1 MFNQIFPYLFVYLS
15 LVISIIGFGSS
26 LLRILEKKN
35 VIYNINIGYIGLVGI
50 FFCILY
56 SYFTSYFFPHSQIH
70 NSIFFFIGLIFF
82 FNNLKLL
89 KKEEINFLI
98 FFFLIF
104 FIGILNIKNHDDFSY
119 YHFPYTFN
127 LTQFSHFIGLGN
139 FNHGFKTPSSIFY
152 LNSLFYLPY
161 FKYNLFNFGAILIF
175 GFSLIVL
182 FLNIKN
188 FNKKEIDSTFF
199 LNLFSFMFIIVF
211 FYRISEHGTD
221 RSAQIL
227 ILLFFIEILNFH
239 RNYNNFK
246 YSLIK
251 LITLISIIISL
262 KSFYIL
268 YLIFGLVILYQLY
281 VDKKNYLILKIFK
294 SVYFLLFLSTIFLIF
309 FTSFL
314 NTGCLI
320 FPVVQSCFENYI
332 WSIPNETVNYLNDW
346 YEQWSKGGASP
357 NHRVENPKNFI
368 EQFNW
373 VNQWINIYF
382 FTKVSDLLGGLILL
396 SIIIAFSLG
405 KKKKIDKFK
414 IKKIE
419 ILLFC
424 TLLIL
429 FFEWFYNHP
438 ALRYGG
444 YVLFVL
450 IIAYPISI
458 ILEKYKLSKTIIS
471 KRAKSLI
478 IIGCLIFV
486 SRNIDRLINENEKY
500 GYNPIRNVFYDI
512 SNKDFREFDRI
523 NNAITDYNNCLSENN
538 LKNCFNENDLKVK
551 KYLNTYIFYK

>member
-1 MFNQIFPYLFVYLS
+1 MFNQIFPYLTIYLS

-35 VIYNINIGYIGLVGI
+35 IIYNFNIGYIGLVGI

-56 SYFTSYFFPHSQIH
+56 SYFSSFFIPHSQIH
-70 NSIFFFIGLIFF
+70 NSIFFLIGLILF
-82 FNNLKLL
+82 FNNFALY
-89 KKEEINFLI
+89 KKREINILI
-98 FFFLIF
+98 FFFLIL
-104 FIGILNIKNHDDFSY
+104 FIGIINFKNHDDFSY

-161 FKYNLFNFGAILIF
+161 FKFKLFHFGAILIF

-182 FLNIKN
+182 FLNLSN
-188 FNKKEIDSTFF
+188 FDKKKIDSIFF
-199 LNLFSFMFIIVF
+199 LNLFSFIFIIVF

-239 RNYNNFK
+239 RNYNNFE

-251 LITLISIIISL
+251 IITLISIIISL

-281 VDKKNYLILKIFK
+281 IDKKKNLILKTFK
-294 SVYFLLFLSTIFLIF
+294 SVYFFLFLSTLFFIF

-314 NTGCLI
+314 STGCLI

-332 WSIPNETVNYLNDW
+332 WSIPHETVNYLNNW

-357 NHRVENPKNFI
+357 KHRVENPEIFI

-373 VNQWINIYF
+373 VKKWINIYF
-382 FTKVSDLLGGLILL
+382 FNKVSDFLGGLILL
-396 SIIIAFSLG
+396 SIIIFFSFIN
-405 KKKKIDKFK
+405 KQKVEKFK
-414 IKKIE
+414 LKKIE

-450 IIAYPISI
+450 LITYPISI
-458 ILEKYKLSKTIIS
+458 ILEKYKVNKTIVN
-471 KRAKSLI
+471 KRVKLLI
-478 IIGCLIFV
+478 IISCLIFV
-486 SRNIDRLINENEKY
+486 ARNIDRLIYENNKY
-500 GYNPIRNVFYDI
+500 GYNPIRNVSYNI
-512 SNKDFREFDRI
+512 SNKNFREFNRI
-523 NNAITDYNNCLSENN
+523 NNTIADYNYCLSKNN
-538 LKNCFNENDLKVK
+538 FKNCFDENDLKVM